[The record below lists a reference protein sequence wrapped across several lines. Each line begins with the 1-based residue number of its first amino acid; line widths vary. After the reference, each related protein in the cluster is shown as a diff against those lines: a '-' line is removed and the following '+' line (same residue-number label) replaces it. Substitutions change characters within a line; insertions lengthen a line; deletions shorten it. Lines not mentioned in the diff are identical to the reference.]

1 MSHTYKVSFSVQ
13 RLAHNKLLKVIW
25 PKLQKL
31 CVQGV
36 SHDQVL
42 RDYFQG
48 HLGALNAI
56 PPVLTVLLKHDSDAL
71 HVHIELLITDLA
83 YIHRILLPALL
94 SEPK

>member
-1 MSHTYKVSFSVQ
+1 MAKITETVCA
-13 RLAHNKLLKVIW
+13 R
-25 PKLQKL
+25 
-31 CVQGV
+31 V

-42 RDYFQG
+42 RDCFQR

-83 YIHRILLPALL
+83 YMHHILLPALL